1 MKKINILIAEDEQP
15 QRLALQQLISELMPD
30 ANIVACCEDGLSALE
45 AVQQH
50 QIDIAFL
57 DIRMPG
63 VSGLEVAR
71 AAPTSTHIVFITA
84 YDEYAVNAFE
94 AGAVDYLLKPIK
106 RERLLQSIERSRLR
120 LRLQLHAPSTN
131 NMHALIDKLQQQL
144 QSTNRNALKWISASV
159 GDTIKMFAIEEV
171 QFFQAQDK
179 YVRVVTDTDEA
190 IIRTP
195 LKDLMAGLDPEIF
208 WQVHRSLLVRANAI
222 QRVKRDD
229 LGKFHLHLKAS
240 KEILPVSGAFQHRFK
255 AM

>member
-15 QRLALQQLISELMPD
+15 QRLALQQLIAEVMPD
-30 ANIVACCEDGLSALE
+30 ANMVACCEDGLSALE
-45 AVQQH
+45 TMQQH

-63 VSGLEVAR
+63 GSGLEVAR
-71 AAPTSTHIVFITA
+71 AAPASTHIIFTTA

-120 LRLQLHAPSTN
+120 LDLPSTN

-144 QSTNRNALKWISASV
+144 QNTHRHALKWISASV
-159 GDTIKMFAIEEV
+159 GDTIKMFAIDDV

-195 LKDLMAGLDPEIF
+195 LKELMAGLDPEVF

-229 LGKFHLHLKAS
+229 LGKFHLHLKGSA
-240 KEILPVSGAFQHRFK
+240 EILPVSGAFQHRFK

>member
-15 QRLALQQLISELMPD
+15 QRRALQQLIAELMPD

-71 AAPTSTHIVFITA
+71 AAPASTHTVFITA
-84 YDEYAVNAFE
+84 YDEYAVNAFD
-94 AGAVDYLLKPIK
+94 AGAVDYLLKPVK
-106 RERLLQSIERSRLR
+106 PERLLEAIERLR
-120 LRLQLHAPSTN
+120 LRLQLDVPLTN
-131 NMHALIDKLQQQL
+131 NLQALIDKLQQQL
-144 QSTNRNALKWISASV
+144 HHTNRNALKWISASV
-159 GDTIKMFAIEEV
+159 GDTIKMFAIEDV
-171 QFFQAQDK
+171 LFFQAQDK
-179 YVRVVTDTDEA
+179 YVRVVTSNDEA

-195 LKDLMAGLDPEIF
+195 LKELIPGLDPEIF
-208 WQVHRSLLVRANAI
+208 WQVHRSLLVCAHAI

-229 LGKFHLHLKAS
+229 LGKFYLHLKGS
-240 KEILPVSGAFQHRFK
+240 VEILPVSGAFQHRFK

>member
-15 QRLALQQLISELMPD
+15 QRLALQQLLSELMPD

-71 AAPTSTHIVFITA
+71 AASASTHIIFTTA
-84 YDEYAVNAFE
+84 YDEYAVNAFD

-106 RERLLQSIERSRLR
+106 GERLRQAIARARLR
-120 LRLQLHAPSTN
+120 CDAPPIN

-144 QSTNRNALKWISASV
+144 QNTNRNALKWISASV
-159 GDTIKMFAIEEV
+159 GDTIKMFAIDDV

-195 LKDLMAGLDPEIF
+195 LKELMVGLDPEIF

-229 LGKFHLHLKAS
+229 LGKFHLYLKGSA
-240 KEILPVSGAFQHRFK
+240 EILPISGAFQHRFK

>member
-15 QRLALQQLISELMPD
+15 QRLALKQLLSELMPD

-50 QIDIAFL
+50 QIDLAFL

-71 AAPTSTHIVFITA
+71 AASSSTHIIFTTA
-84 YDEYAVNAFE
+84 YDEYAVNAFD

-106 RERLLQSIERSRLR
+106 RERLLQAIERSRLR
-120 LRLQLHAPSTN
+120 FDTPPIN

-144 QSTNRNALKWISASV
+144 QNTNRDALKWISASV
-159 GDTIKMFAIEEV
+159 GDTIKMFAIDDV
-171 QFFQAQDK
+171 LFFQAQDK
-179 YVRVVTDTDEA
+179 YVRVVTNADEA

-195 LKDLMAGLDPEIF
+195 LKELMAGLDPEMF

-229 LGKFHLHLKAS
+229 LGKFHLHLKGS
-240 KEILPVSGAFQHRFK
+240 PEVLPVSGAFQHRFK

>member
-15 QRLALQQLISELMPD
+15 QRLALKQLVTELMPD
-30 ANIVACCEDGLSALE
+30 ANIVACCEDGLTALE
-45 AVQQH
+45 AVQQY
-50 QIDIAFL
+50 QVDIAFL

-71 AAPTSTHIVFITA
+71 AAPDSTHIIFITA
-84 YDEYAVNAFE
+84 YDEYAVTAFD
-94 AGAVDYLLKPIK
+94 AGAVDYLLKPINPA
-106 RERLLQSIERSRLR
+106 RLRQAIERSRSR
-120 LRLQLHAPSTN
+120 LDLPSAN

-144 QSTNRNALKWISASV
+144 HNTTRHALKWISASV
-159 GDTIKMFAIEEV
+159 GDTIKMFAIDDV

-179 YVRVVTDTDEA
+179 YVRVVTNTDEA

-195 LKDLMAGLDPEIF
+195 LKELMAGLDPETF

-229 LGKFHLHLKAS
+229 LGKFHLHLKGSA
-240 KEILPVSGAFQHRFK
+240 EILPVSGAFQHRFR

>member
-15 QRLALQQLISELMPD
+15 QRLALQQLIFELTPD
-30 ANIVACCEDGLSALE
+30 ANIVACCEDGLLALE
-45 AVQQH
+45 AIQQH

-71 AAPTSTHIVFITA
+71 AAPTSTHIVFTTA

-106 RERLLQSIERSRLR
+106 RERLLQAIQRSR

-144 QSTNRNALKWISASV
+144 QNTNRNALKWISASV
-159 GDTIKMFAIEEV
+159 GDTIKMFAIEDV
-171 QFFQAQDK
+171 QFFQAQEK

-195 LKDLMAGLDPEIF
+195 LKELMAGLDPEIF

-229 LGKFHLHLKAS
+229 LGKFHLHLKGS
-240 KEILPVSGAFQHRFK
+240 TEILPVSGAFQHRFK

>member
-15 QRLALQQLISELMPD
+15 QRLALQQLVSELMPD
-30 ANIVACCEDGLSALE
+30 ANIVACCEDGLTALE
-45 AVQQH
+45 AMQQH

-71 AAPTSTHIVFITA
+71 AASASTRIIFTTA
-84 YDEYAVNAFE
+84 YDEYAVNAFD

-106 RERLLQSIERSRLR
+106 PERLRQAIARARLR
-120 LRLQLHAPSTN
+120 CDAPPTE
-131 NMHALIDKLQQQL
+131 NMHALIDKLAQQMQN
-144 QSTNRNALKWISASV
+144 THRNTLKWISASV
-159 GDTIKMFAIEEV
+159 GDTIKMFAIDDV
-171 QFFQAQDK
+171 LFFQAQDK
-179 YVRVVTDTDEA
+179 YVRVVTNTDEA

-195 LKDLMAGLDPEIF
+195 LKELMAGLNPETF

-229 LGKFHLHLKAS
+229 LGKFYLHLKGSA
-240 KEILPVSGAFQHRFK
+240 EILPVSGAFQHRFK

>member
-15 QRLALQQLISELMPD
+15 QRLALQQLLSELMPD

-71 AAPTSTHIVFITA
+71 AASASTHIIFTTA
-84 YDEYAVNAFE
+84 YDEYAVNAFD

-106 RERLLQSIERSRLR
+106 GERLRQAIARARLR
-120 LRLQLHAPSTN
+120 CDAPPIN

-144 QSTNRNALKWISASV
+144 QNTHRNALKWISASV
-159 GDTIKMFAIEEV
+159 GDTIKMFAIDDV

-195 LKDLMAGLDPEIF
+195 LKELMAGLDPETF

-229 LGKFHLHLKAS
+229 LGKFHLHLKGS
-240 KEILPVSGAFQHRFK
+240 TEILPVSGAFQHRFK

>member
-15 QRLALQQLISELMPD
+15 QRLALQQLVTELMPD
-30 ANIVACCEDGLSALE
+30 ANIVACCEDGLAALE

-71 AAPTSTHIVFITA
+71 AAPDSTHIIFITA
-84 YDEYAVNAFE
+84 YDEYAVTAFD

-106 RERLLQSIERSRLR
+106 GERLRQAIERSRSR
-120 LRLQLHAPSTN
+120 LDLPSAN

-144 QSTNRNALKWISASV
+144 QNTNRHALKWISASV
-159 GDTIKMFAIEEV
+159 GDTIKMFAIDDV

-179 YVRVVTDTDEA
+179 YVRVVTNTDEA

-195 LKDLMAGLDPEIF
+195 LKELMAGLDPEIF

-229 LGKFHLHLKAS
+229 LGKFHLHLKGSA
-240 KEILPVSGAFQHRFK
+240 EILPVSGAFQHRFK

>member
-15 QRLALQQLISELMPD
+15 QRLALQQLVSELMPD

-45 AVQQH
+45 AMQQDE
-50 QIDIAFL
+50 IDIAFL

-71 AAPTSTHIVFITA
+71 AAPASTHIIFTTA
-84 YDEYAVNAFE
+84 YDEYAVNAFD

-106 RERLLQSIERSRLR
+106 PERLRQAVERARLR
-120 LRLQLHAPSTN
+120 VDAPQIN
-131 NMHALIDKLQQQL
+131 NTHALIDKLAQQMQN
-144 QSTNRNALKWISASV
+144 SNRNALKWISASV
-159 GDTIKMFAIEEV
+159 GDTIKMFAIDDV

-195 LKDLMAGLDPEIF
+195 LKELMVGLDPESF

-229 LGKFHLHLKAS
+229 LGKFHLYLKRS
-240 KEILPVSGAFQHRFK
+240 TEILPVSGAFQHRFK

>member
-1 MKKINILIAEDEQP
+1 MKKINILIAEDEHP
-15 QRLALQQLISELMPD
+15 QRLALEQLVSELMPD
-30 ANIVACCEDGLSALE
+30 ANIVASCEDGLAALE

-71 AAPTSTHIVFITA
+71 AAHASTHIIFITA
-84 YDEYAVNAFE
+84 YDEYAVAAFD

-106 RERLLQSIERSRLR
+106 PERLRQAIERSRSR
-120 LRLQLHAPSTN
+120 WDVPSAN
-131 NMHALIDKLQQQL
+131 SMHSLIDKLQQQL
-144 QSTNRNALKWISASV
+144 QNTNRNAFKWISASV
-159 GDTIKMFAIEEV
+159 GDTIKMFAIDDV

-179 YVRVVTDTDEA
+179 YVRVVTNNDEA

-195 LKDLMAGLDPEIF
+195 LKELMAGLDPEVF

-229 LGKFHLHLKAS
+229 LGKFYLHLKGSA
-240 KEILPVSGAFQHRFK
+240 EILPVSGAFQHRFK

>member
-15 QRLALQQLISELMPD
+15 QRLALQQLIAELMPD
-30 ANIVACCEDGLSALE
+30 ANMVACCEDGLSALE
-45 AVQQH
+45 MMQQH

-71 AAPTSTHIVFITA
+71 AAPPTTQLIFTTA
-84 YDEYAVNAFE
+84 YDEYEINAFE

-120 LRLQLHAPSTN
+120 LDLPSAN
-131 NMHALIDKLQQQL
+131 NMHALLDKLQQQL
-144 QSTNRNALKWISASV
+144 QNTHRHQLKWISASV
-159 GDTIKMFAIEEV
+159 GDTIKMFAIDDV

-195 LKDLMAGLDPEIF
+195 LKELIPGLDPEVF

-229 LGKFHLHLKAS
+229 LGKFHLHLKGSA
-240 KEILPVSGAFQHRFK
+240 EILPVSGAFQHRFK